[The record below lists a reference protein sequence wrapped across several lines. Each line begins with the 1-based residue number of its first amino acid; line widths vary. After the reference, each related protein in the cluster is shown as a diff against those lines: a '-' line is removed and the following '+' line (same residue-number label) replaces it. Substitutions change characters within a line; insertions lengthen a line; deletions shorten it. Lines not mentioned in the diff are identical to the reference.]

1 MKKIGVIDNHDSFVY
16 NLVQLLNETK
26 SVSVDVFKNDILSPE
41 IATCYDALL
50 ISPGPGLPEDAGEL
64 MPFLKQIY
72 QHIPILGVC
81 LGHQAIAQLFGLKL
95 SHLGKPLH
103 GHITTLN
110 QIDTQDIIFK
120 DLPLPIR
127 VGRYHSWVVNRSEIE
142 NNPDLTLSSTDEEGH
157 VMSFYHKQYPIHGV
171 QFHPES
177 YMTANGD
184 LMIRNWLTSL

>member
-184 LMIRNWLTSL
+184 LMIRNWFTSL

>member
-16 NLVQLLNETK
+16 NLVQLLNETR

-95 SHLGKPLH
+95 SHLSKPLH

-110 QIDTQDIIFK
+110 QIDTQDILFK
-120 DLPLPIR
+120 NLPLPIR
-127 VGRYHSWVVNRSEIE
+127 VGRYHSWIVNRDEIE

-184 LMIRNWLTSL
+184 LMIRNWLASL

>member
-110 QIDTQDIIFK
+110 QVDTQDILFK
-120 DLPLPIR
+120 NLPLPMR
-127 VGRYHSWVVNRSEIE
+127 VGRYHSWIINRAEME

-177 YMTANGD
+177 YMTANGN
-184 LMIRNWLTSL
+184 LMIRNWLASL

>member
-16 NLVQLLNETK
+16 NLVQLLNETE
-26 SVSVDVFKNDILSPE
+26 SVSVDVFKNDILTPD
-41 IATCYDALL
+41 IATRYDALL
-50 ISPGPGLPEDAGEL
+50 ISPGPGLPEEAGLL

-72 QHIPILGVC
+72 QDIPILGVC
-81 LGHQAIAQLFGLKL
+81 LGHQAIARLFGLKL
-95 SHLGKPLH
+95 YHLDKPLH

-110 QIDTQDIIFK
+110 KINTQDILFK
-120 DLPLPIR
+120 NLPQPAR
-127 VGRYHSWVVNRSEIE
+127 VGRYHSWTVNRTEIE
-142 NNPDLTLSSTDEEGH
+142 NNPDLALSSIDEDGH

-184 LMIRNWLTSL
+184 LIIRNWLASL